1 MNFSELLRGLNV
13 SASGSDPQIAGLDYD
28 SRRIKPGWVFLAM
41 RGESSDGN
49 RYIDVAVKNGAVAV
63 VTDSEF
69 EPQRQNAA
77 WTVIPNGRRALGEM
91 SGNFYGHPAEK
102 LKIIGV
108 TGTNGKTTTTFL
120 CESILRHCGK
130 PSALI
135 GTIEYHVPVKASIIG
150 NPTSFK
156 VLPSPH
162 TTPESLEL
170 NQIFAEAV
178 AAGAT
183 HAVMEVSSH
192 ALPQERVW
200 GVPYE
205 VAVFTNLTRDHLDYH
220 KDMESYFAAKSILF
234 SGCGTRPPH
243 AAVLNADDEYGRKLA
258 QSKKAETEQIIQYG
272 IQNGDFRATNIDL
285 KPDGT
290 RFDLVAAGGTTK
302 VESPLIGS
310 VNVYNLLAA
319 AAAIHACG
327 FSLEQIADAIHSFR
341 QVPGRFEKVDC
352 GQPFTV
358 VVDYAHTDDALRNL
372 TSIARDFV
380 RRAGKAGRVITVF
393 GCGGDRDR
401 TKRPLMGAAAGEG
414 SDFVVLTSDNP
425 RSEDPQQVIDDALPG
440 LRKTSTQYKV
450 EPDR

>member
-13 SASGSDPQIAGLDYD
+13 SASVGDPQISGLDYD

-41 RGESSDGN
+41 HGESSDGN
-49 RYIDVAVKNGAVAV
+49 RYIDVALKNGAVAV
-63 VTDSEF
+63 VTDSASES
-69 EPQRQNAA
+69 QRQNVPWAV
-77 WTVIPNGRRALGEM
+77 TPNGRRALGQM
-91 SGNFYGHPAEK
+91 SANFYGHPADK
-102 LKIIGV
+102 LQIIGV

-135 GTIEYHVPVKASIIG
+135 GTIEYHVPVKASSNG
-150 NPTSFK
+150 GAASFK

-192 ALPQERVW
+192 ALSQERVW
-200 GVPYE
+200 GVPFE

-220 KDMESYFAAKSILF
+220 KDMESYFTAKSILF
-234 SGCGTRPPH
+234 SGCGTPPPR
-243 AAVLNADDEYGRKLA
+243 AAVINADDEYGRKLA
-258 QSKKAETEQIIQYG
+258 QSKKTETELVIQYG
-272 IQNGDFRATNIDL
+272 IQNGDFRATNIKL

-290 RFDLVAAGGTTK
+290 RFDLVTEGGTTK

-319 AAAIHACG
+319 AAATHACG
-327 FSLEQIADAIHSFR
+327 FSLEQIADAIRSFK

-372 TSIARDFV
+372 TSLAREFV
-380 RRAGKAGRVITVF
+380 KHDGGRVITVF
-393 GCGGDRDR
+393 GCGG
-401 TKRPLMGAAAGEG
+401 
-414 SDFVVLTSDNP
+414 N
-425 RSEDPQQVIDDALPG
+425 
-440 LRKTSTQYKV
+440 
-450 EPDR
+450 